1 MSLCREIFLV
11 FLSAAYGVITL
22 QISLQLLHVES
33 NKFWSGS
40 CSTSCC
46 KFGSQLLCFISS
58 RLSGE
63 QNGSSHGSSSS
74 QSPGG
79 FGSPITAEEKRL
91 RDKKHLNDITAARLP
106 PLHHSPAKLLSIE
119 ESIAI
124 QIQQKEAYEVRIY
137 DLV

>member
-1 MSLCREIFLV
+1 MYFK
-11 FLSAAYGVITL
+11 
-22 QISLQLLHVES
+22 H
-33 NKFWSGS
+33 
-40 CSTSCC
+40 
-46 KFGSQLLCFISS
+46 GSQLLCFITC

-63 QNGSSHGSSSS
+63 QSGSSHGSSSS

-79 FGSPITAEEKRL
+79 AGSPITTEERRL

-106 PLHHSPAKLLSIE
+106 PLHHAPAKLLSIE

-124 QIQQKEAYEVRIY
+124 QIQQKEAYEVSIC

>member
-1 MSLCREIFLV
+1 MGQF
-11 FLSAAYGVITL
+11 T
-22 QISLQLLHVES
+22 
-33 NKFWSGS
+33 
-40 CSTSCC
+40 
-46 KFGSQLLCFISS
+46 CFISS

-63 QNGSSHGSSSS
+63 QSGSSHGSSSS

-79 FGSPITAEEKRL
+79 RGSTFNEERRL

-124 QIQQKEAYEVRIY
+124 QIQQKEAYEV
-137 DLV
+137 

>member
-1 MSLCREIFLV
+1 MCFKCWLQPLCL
-11 FLSAAYGVITL
+11 IT
-22 QISLQLLHVES
+22 
-33 NKFWSGS
+33 
-40 CSTSCC
+40 C
-46 KFGSQLLCFISS
+46 

-63 QNGSSHGSSSS
+63 QSGSSRGSSPS

-79 FGSPITAEEKRL
+79 SGSPITAEERRL

-124 QIQQKEAYEVRIY
+124 QIQQKEAYEVRIS
-137 DLV
+137 DLSGKIII